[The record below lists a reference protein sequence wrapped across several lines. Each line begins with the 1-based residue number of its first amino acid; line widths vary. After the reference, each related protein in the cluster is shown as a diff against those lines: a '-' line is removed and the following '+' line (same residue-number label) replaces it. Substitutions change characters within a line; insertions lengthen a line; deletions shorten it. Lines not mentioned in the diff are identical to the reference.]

1 MTGLRWQKSTYS
13 EGGSATCVEMALDR
27 TGTLHLRES
36 VTPAVVTSVA
46 PAALVALIDWASK
59 GEGTAVSTEVG

>member
-13 EGGSATCVEMALDR
+13 EGGSAACVELALDR

-36 VTPAVVTSVA
+36 VTPATVTTLA
-46 PAALVALIDWASK
+46 PTALAALIDSIK
-59 GEGTAVSTEVG
+59 SEVSRG